1 MNRELQRVVEALD
14 AGPMGP
20 RLVAALGAGST
31 HVLDGKYEPGLK
43 ALVLYAHDG
52 RLVRGDVQLDGTDL
66 RDGLMV
72 EPGVRL
78 SVFPHDPGL
87 PTLPDAL
94 DRARLGAALGAVC
107 TDVVLLRYRPGKRAT
122 VRIAL
127 GAGGHAVIG
136 TGGHAVIGKVY
147 HDATKAAAVA
157 SEAAAR
163 AGAAQRSRHLC
174 LAPTVAHVDEL
185 RLVVQA
191 IVRGAPLGA
200 LVEHERGPFPGALD
214 GVRRAVE
221 GLVELHEGPV
231 VSTRERPVRRE
242 LQRFAQRAAR
252 IESVHAPAGGALG
265 ALAERLLDL
274 EASMPAGPVG
284 LVHGDC
290 KPSQFLLRDDDR
302 VALLD
307 LDHLGT
313 GDQAGDVGTFAATL
327 AQLAVRHE
335 LAGAPTAHRRAM
347 AALEQAAVDTYL
359 ERRALPGLRPRVDWH
374 IAVALER
381 KALRAFARAPL
392 SPLATALAGEG
403 HRRLDSLLGVA
414 A

>member
-1 MNRELQRVVEALD
+1 
-14 AGPMGP
+14 
-20 RLVAALGAGST
+20 
-31 HVLDGKYEPGLK
+31 
-43 ALVLYAHDG
+43 
-52 RLVRGDVQLDGTDL
+52 
-66 RDGLMV
+66 
-72 EPGVRL
+72 
-78 SVFPHDPGL
+78 
-87 PTLPDAL
+87 
-94 DRARLGAALGAVC
+94 
-107 TDVVLLRYRPGKRAT
+107 VVLLRYRPGKRAT

-127 GAGGHAVIG
+127 GA
-136 TGGHAVIGKVY
+136 GGHAVIGKVY

>member
-1 MNRELQRVVEALD
+1 V
-14 AGPMGP
+14 
-20 RLVAALGAGST
+20 S
-31 HVLDGKYEPGLK
+31 
-43 ALVLYAHDG
+43 
-52 RLVRGDVQLDGTDL
+52 
-66 RDGLMV
+66 
-72 EPGVRL
+72 
-78 SVFPHDPGL
+78 
-87 PTLPDAL
+87 
-94 DRARLGAALGAVC
+94 
-107 TDVVLLRYRPGKRAT
+107 LLRYRPGKRAT
-122 VRIAL
+122 VRISL
-127 GAGGHAVIG
+127 GAGHR
-136 TGGHAVIGKVY
+136 AVIGKVY

-163 AGAAQRSRHLC
+163 AGEAHSSRHLR

-191 IVRGAPLGA
+191 IVRGTPLGA
-200 LVEHERGPFPGALD
+200 LVEHERGPFPGARD

-252 IESVHAPAGGALG
+252 IEGVDPHAGGALG
-265 ALAERLLDL
+265 ALAARLLDL
-274 EASMPAGPVG
+274 EAGMPAGPVG

-290 KPSQFLLRDDDR
+290 KPSQFLLGDDDR

-335 LAGAPTAHRRAM
+335 LGGAPTAHRRAM

-359 ERRALPGLRPRVDWH
+359 ERRALPGLRARVDWH